1 MSLPAAT
8 SIFPGSALPEG
19 RGHAVLEYAPRDAFI
34 PFHQRPNRF
43 AAMVCHRRAGKTV
56 ACIHELVARAMHTKK
71 KNARFGYVGP
81 LRQQAKEIAWE
92 YLKQATEHIRKG
104 EPRESDLRVTLING
118 ARIQIYGADNPNAL
132 RGLYFDGLVIDEYGD
147 CRPSLWGEI
156 LLPTLT
162 DRRGWAVFIGT
173 IKGKN
178 HFFKTLERA
187 KADEKWFYMELKGSE
202 SGILSEEDL
211 AELRH
216 EMDEEQYRQE
226 IECDPNAAIK
236 GTYYSKIIAQMEQDG
251 RIGSF
256 AYNPGELVY
265 VAADLG
271 FTDSCAWWFW
281 QLDER
286 GPVLIDYYE
295 NDSEKLDHY
304 IDMLDSKPYEYSEV
318 WVPHDGTATSFQ
330 TGRSTIEQ
338 MIDAGL
344 PCRPVPK
351 IAKQHG
357 IDAAR
362 KMLKSVRID
371 RAACEDGIEALRA
384 YRRQFNEK
392 TQQFSNEPLHD
403 WASNGADAF
412 RYFALATA
420 DAAMPLEALETPP
433 VELKSPEFTLDD
445 LFADRERDQWRNRII
460 RL

>member
-1 MSLPAAT
+1 MGLPAV
-8 SIFPGSALPEG
+8 SNPG
-19 RGHAVLEYAPRDAFI
+19 VQTLEYVPRKPFQ
-34 PFHQRPNRF
+34 PFHQRNNRF

-56 ACIHELVARAMHTKK
+56 ACIHELVVRAMHTPK

-92 YLKQATEHIRKG
+92 YLKSATDGIRLG
-104 EPRESDLRVTLING
+104 DPRESDLRVTLPNG

-178 HFFKTLERA
+178 HFYKTLERA
-187 KADEKWFYMELKGSE
+187 KKDEKWFYMELKGST
-202 SGILSEEDL
+202 SGILSQEDL

-216 EMDEEQYRQE
+216 EMDDEQYRQE

-236 GTYYSKIIAQMEQDG
+236 GTYYSKIIAQMEADG
-251 RIGSF
+251 RIGHF
-256 AYNPGELVY
+256 EYDPDKLVY
-265 VAADLG
+265 VSADLG
-271 FTDSCAWWFW
+271 YSDSCAWWFW
-281 QLDER
+281 QVDEK
-286 GPVLIDYYE
+286 GPVMIDYYE

-304 IDMLDSKPYEYSEV
+304 IEMLEEKPYRYAEV
-318 WVPHDGTATSFQ
+318 YLPHDGTATSFQ
-330 TGRSTIEQ
+330 TGRTTIEQ
-338 MIDAGL
+338 MIDAGF
-344 PCRPVPK
+344 PCRPVPR
-351 IAKQHG
+351 IAVQHG

-362 KMLKSVRID
+362 KMMRVTRID
-371 RAACEDGIEALRA
+371 RRNCDEGIEALRA
-384 YRRQFNEK
+384 YRRQYNEK
-392 TQQFSNEPLHD
+392 TQQYVNTPLHD

-412 RYFALATA
+412 RYFALATP
-420 DAAMPLEALETPP
+420 DMEVPELPQDELIPALKAPAY
-433 VELKSPEFTLDD
+433 TLDE
-445 LFADRERDQWRNRII
+445 LFADREADNWRSRII